1 MITGSWGF
9 ILNLL
14 SMAALLGLASV
25 VFQLLTAPLIIR
37 AKSRIDPL
45 EQKWLIL
52 SWAECR

>member
-14 SMAALLGLASV
+14 SMAALLGLASA

-37 AKSRIDPL
+37 AKNRVDPL

-52 SWAECR
+52 SWAVLP